1 MESIHKNH
9 TKWLTNLLKEE
20 KPITNKWVYKT
31 MVGTY
36 GQVENLKTRLVA
48 CGFED
53 IIIFIM
59 KWGTTQFIWLS

>member
-9 TKWLTNLLKEE
+9 TKWLIDLLKEE

-36 GQVENLKTRLVA
+36 GQMENLKTKLVA
-48 CGFED
+48 HGFED
-53 IIIFIM
+53 IITPIM
-59 KWGTTQFIWLS
+59 KSGTIQFIWPS